1 MLLSG
6 CAPRMSQA
14 VINDIKRIVGYA
26 LWTKPQ
32 DNPTHYNF
40 DLTTEKLND
49 DGSEYRIFFRDKNE
63 LVRIKYL
70 KVQEAADV
78 NLVKMG
84 EAYYKDYLNSGLQR
98 SSVVLR

>member
-6 CAPRMSQA
+6 CAPRISQA
-14 VINDIKRIVGYA
+14 VMNDIKRIEGYA
-26 LWTKPQ
+26 LWTKPNN
-32 DNPTHYNF
+32 DPTYYDF
-40 DLTTEKLND
+40 DLSTEKLND

-70 KVQEAADV
+70 NVQETADV

-84 EAYYKDYLNSGLQR
+84 EAYYKDYLNSGL
-98 SSVVLR
+98 